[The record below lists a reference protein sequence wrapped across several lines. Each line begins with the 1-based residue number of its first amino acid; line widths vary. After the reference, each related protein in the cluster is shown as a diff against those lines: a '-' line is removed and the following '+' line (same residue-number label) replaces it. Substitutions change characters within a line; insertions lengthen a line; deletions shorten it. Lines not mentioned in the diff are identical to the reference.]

1 MKCVAMRLD
10 QPEGPGDVAER
21 LVGLLGLSTA
31 EAVLEIVEK
40 YYPRGRIPPKT
51 RFGVEELMGRLA
63 DRKDA

>member
-1 MKCVAMRLD
+1 VE
-10 QPEGPGDVAER
+10 QPSITRDDIER
-21 LVGLLGLSTA
+21 LVGLLGLSAA

-51 RFGVEELMGRLA
+51 RFGVEELMARLA